1 MMNRLALALLLLTA
15 PSAAQDGKALFEK
28 RCGGCHALDA
38 NREGPQLRGVVGRQ
52 AGAVKNFGY
61 SKALQNAKFKWDEA
75 TLNKWLT
82 DPESVAPDNDM
93 AFRVASEEERTAII
107 RFLASLGVSGP

>member
-1 MMNRLALALLLLTA
+1 MIKRLALTLLLLAA

-38 NREGPQLRGVVGRQ
+38 NREGPQLHGVVGRQ

-61 SKALQNAKFKWDEA
+61 SKALQNAKFKWDQA
-75 TLNKWLT
+75 SLNKWLA

-93 AFRVASEEERTAII
+93 AFRVANEAERTAII
-107 RFLASLGVSGP
+107 RFLATLPASAP